1 MEFYRSEE
9 YRELPDEFNRNIREE
24 PVRESGKKK
33 LLQLLISFAAV
44 TLLIFPITITGHA
57 ESEPII
63 PDEPV
68 ITEPAVEEYEI
79 VGKWQ
84 HDG

>member
-33 LLQLLISFAAV
+33 LLQLLTVCLKMKRPQPLQKHLQLWRTQRMSPQIRQR
-44 TLLIFPITITGHA
+44 P
-57 ESEPII
+57 
-63 PDEPV
+63 
-68 ITEPAVEEYEI
+68 
-79 VGKWQ
+79 
-84 HDG
+84 